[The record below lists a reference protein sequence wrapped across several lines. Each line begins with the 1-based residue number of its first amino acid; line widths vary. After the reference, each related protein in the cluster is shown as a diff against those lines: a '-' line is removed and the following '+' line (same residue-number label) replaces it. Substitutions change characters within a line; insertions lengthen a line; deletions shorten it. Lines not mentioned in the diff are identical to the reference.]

1 MRFKVISLFFV
12 SALVFLSTINSS
24 HEISQGLGIGDKAP
38 VLNSELL
45 NGAEF
50 NPESLKGK
58 MVLIDFWASYDAPS
72 RINNF
77 HKKMILDKYGKKS
90 FYKSEGLVIVSISLD
105 RFKAPYLRSIERDGL
120 NAFMHICD
128 FKGVSSQWAEAF
140 SINDEMMTF
149 LVDGEGRIVEKS
161 NDLDKI
167 DAALKRLDS
176 AQIEGLAFGVLP

>member
-24 HEISQGLGIGDKAP
+24 HETSLGLGIGDKAP
-38 VLNSELL
+38 ILDSELL
-45 NGAEF
+45 NGVEF

-72 RINNF
+72 RVDNF
-77 HKKMILDKYGKKS
+77 HKKMILDKYRKKS
-90 FYKSEGLVIVSISLD
+90 FYKSEGLVVVSISLD

-120 NAFMHICD
+120 KEFMHICD
-128 FKGVSSQWAEAF
+128 FEGENSKWAEAF
-140 SINDEMMTF
+140 AIDGEMMTY

-161 NDLDKI
+161 SDLDKI